1 MNRALAR
8 RPMLENERDM
18 EKFLE
23 LMGEVAERGWLR
35 WHAFALLQTH
45 FHALVESP
53 NGQMS
58 MAMRHLQLG
67 YVRYFNRSR
76 RRDGPL
82 LRGRFRSKLANSLA
96 YRRTLVGYIDQN
108 PVQAGLVREAAAY
121 PFASCRA
128 YVHGGGPD
136 WLCTEW
142 VEGQLVLKPGEG
154 RGAAYVQCFPRG
166 FDRHQRDHVERRI
179 RCGGG
184 GVDPTDRLLAGG
196 VAAMATWMRR
206 KAWLADRIPVGVP
219 LAPIRTALE
228 ELAKAGTAGLAPSQQ
243 RLATVLLLAE
253 VCAASV
259 GEIAGALH
267 LSRCMVERT
276 LAQAR
281 SLVRRDEAFAGW
293 VAERV
298 AAALGRVYPASKLLV
313 GSGL

>member
-53 NGQMS
+53 NAQMS
-58 MAMRHLQLG
+58 LAMRHLQLG

-108 PVQAGLVREAAAY
+108 PVQAGLVRDPAAY

-128 YVHGGGPD
+128 HVHGGGPD

-142 VEGQLVLKPGEG
+142 VDGQLLLAPGED
-154 RGAAYVQCFPRG
+154 RSAAYQQCFPRG
-166 FDRHQRDHVERRI
+166 FDQQREHVERRI
-179 RCGGG
+179 RS
-184 GVDPTDRLLAGG
+184 GVHRADPTDRLLAGG
-196 VAAMATWMRR
+196 LAAMATWMRR
-206 KAWLADRIPVGVP
+206 KAWLADRAPVGIP
-219 LAPIRTALE
+219 LAPIRTVLLTLAEPGAAALP
-228 ELAKAGTAGLAPSQQ
+228 PSWL
-243 RLATVLLLAE
+243 RMATVLLLTDL
-253 VCAASV
+253 CAATV
-259 GEIAGALH
+259 GEIARLLG
-267 LSRCMVERT
+267 LSRRVVERT
-276 LAQAR
+276 RPIAR
-281 SLVRRDEAFAGW
+281 QLVARDDAFAGW
-293 VAERV
+293 LTERG
-298 AAALGRVYPASKLLV
+298 AAALGRVYPGGKLLV
-313 GSGL
+313 ASGL